1 MGSARL
7 VLIPFGIYCFVYP
20 FAILLMSF
28 DWMPFGM
35 EWMSSLLLAMLG
47 LTCLG
52 WLWANLGRLGLVL
65 GTVIFGFGIALEYLG
80 VLTGFPFGSYRY
92 TGVLVPE
99 LPGDVPLAIGFA
111 WLFVIVSGSFTARRL
126 FPGSARS
133 AGTTLAMVL
142 GGAVLAVVLDL
153 LLEPVAYHVKN
164 YWQWIPGDGAYYGI
178 PVSNFVAW
186 FVAALV
192 LNLPLASLWKRQG
205 AIFIPWLPTAL
216 FAMNVI
222 MFGIVDV
229 AHGFWIAGLI
239 GLVALVG
246 LFALKMRRTSE

>member
-7 VLIPFGIYCFVYP
+7 VLIPFSVYCFVYP

-47 LTCLG
+47 LTSLG

-65 GTVIFGFGIALEYLG
+65 GALIFGSGIALEYLG
-80 VLTGFPFGSYRY
+80 VLTGFPFGNYRY
-92 TGVLVPE
+92 TGVLTPE
-99 LPGDVPLAIGFA
+99 LPGSVPLAIGFA
-111 WLFVIVSGSFTARRL
+111 WLLVIVSGLFTARR
-126 FPGSARS
+126 FFSGSVKSARN
-133 AGTTLAMVL
+133 TLALAL
-142 GGAVLAVVLDL
+142 GGATLAVVLDL
-153 LLEPVAYHVKN
+153 LLEPVAYHVKS

-186 FVAALV
+186 FVAALL
-192 LNLPLASLWKRQG
+192 LNLLLASVWKRQS
-205 AIFIPWLPTAL
+205 AVFLPWLPIAL
-216 FAMNVI
+216 FVMNVI

-229 AHGFWIAGLI
+229 AHGFWIAGVI
-239 GLVALVG
+239 GLVTLLG
-246 LFALKMRRTSE
+246 LFALKSSRAS